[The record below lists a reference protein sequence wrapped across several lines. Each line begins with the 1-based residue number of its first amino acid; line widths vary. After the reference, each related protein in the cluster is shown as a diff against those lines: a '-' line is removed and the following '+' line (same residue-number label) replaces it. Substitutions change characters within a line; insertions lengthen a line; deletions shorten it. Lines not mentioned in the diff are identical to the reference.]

1 MNRCDEES
9 KSAGEIDMQVF
20 KQLSELDMKL
30 GTAASER
37 LFSYVL
43 NTTRW
48 DIIKVRFSDLNPS
61 FKIILDYRF

>member
-1 MNRCDEES
+1 MFRCDKES
-9 KSAGEIDMQVF
+9 KPADELDMKIF
-20 KQLSELDMKL
+20 KQLSELDRKL
-30 GTAASER
+30 GTTASER
-37 LFSYVL
+37 LYSYVS